1 MIKEVKHYRCP
12 VDFFPSVPELK
23 FIISKCV
30 VDDIEIDL
38 ELRTNIFTFDSE
50 SACAQARLITHVI
63 NITADSTIA
72 DIQAEI
78 NRFDEEIEEYK
89 SNPSSVVSVPL

>member
-12 VDFFPSVPELK
+12 VDLFPNVPDLK
-23 FIISKCV
+23 FLISKCV
-30 VDDIEIDL
+30 IDNIEIDL
-38 ELRTNIFTFDSE
+38 ELRTNIFTVDSE
-50 SACAQARLITHVI
+50 SAYAQARLITHVV
-63 NITADSTIA
+63 NITADSIIA

-89 SNPSSVVSVPL
+89 SNPSSVMSVPL